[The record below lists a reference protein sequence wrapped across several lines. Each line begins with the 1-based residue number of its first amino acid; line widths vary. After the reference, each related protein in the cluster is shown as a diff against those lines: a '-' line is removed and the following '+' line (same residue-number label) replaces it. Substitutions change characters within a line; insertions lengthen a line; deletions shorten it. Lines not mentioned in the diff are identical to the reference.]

1 MALAIFRPHG
11 VGSRLYDAA
20 AQYLTEYVYDDGG
33 NCADHELTETER
45 NMVQDFLAGMFSDEA
60 FSAVLQEMAA
70 GMKAAGLDPE
80 GPDDD
85 H

>member
-1 MALAIFRPHG
+1 MALAIFRPRG

-20 AQYLTEYVYDDGG
+20 AQYLAEYVYDAD
-33 NCADHELTETER
+33 NNVADHELTDFER
-45 NMVQDFLAGMFSDEA
+45 VMVEDFLGGLFSDEA

-80 GPDDD
+80 GPDDE